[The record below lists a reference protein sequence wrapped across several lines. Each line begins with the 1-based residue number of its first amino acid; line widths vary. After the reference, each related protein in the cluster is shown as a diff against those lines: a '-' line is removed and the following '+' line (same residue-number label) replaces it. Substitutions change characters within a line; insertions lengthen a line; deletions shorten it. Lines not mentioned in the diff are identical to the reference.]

1 MTVPLLGVVDTAVI
15 GHLKEI
21 YFLGAIAVGGIIFNF
36 IFWGFGFLRMGTTG
50 MAAQAYG
57 EKDKTGMI
65 SILYRVELLGLL
77 ISLLIVALQQPLLE
91 ISFLLIDASEEVERY
106 TRIYFAIRIYS
117 APATLALYG
126 LNGWFLG
133 MQNAKYPM
141 IITIVLN
148 LVNLGLNLFFVYGL
162 DMNVD
167 GVAWGSLIASYVA
180 LVVGFVLLWKEY
192 RGFLVHIPKKILF
205 EMQAIRKFFS
215 VNRDIFIRTLCLIF
229 SFSFFTAVSAAA
241 GDTTLAVNTILL
253 QFWTVAA
260 YGIDGFAFSA
270 ESLVGRFIGEKNT
283 LKLKEAVKYTLAWGI
298 GMGFMAS
305 IIYLLFSNFLLTI
318 FTDNQLVISEA
329 KKVILWTVMAPTIS
343 SICYIWDG
351 VYIGA
356 TSTVAMRNSMLFATV
371 FVFIPAYYVGN
382 EFIGDHAL
390 WLAMTLFML
399 SRGVVLFLLSGKH
412 VYGDKSVQSL

>member
-1 MTVPLLGVVDTAVI
+1 MGVVDTAVI

-50 MAAQAYG
+50 LTAQAFG
-57 EKDKTGMI
+57 EQDKKKII
-65 SILYRVELLGLL
+65 SILYRVELVGLVL
-77 ISLLIVALQQPLLE
+77 SLLIVLFQAPLLE
-91 ISFLLIDASEEVERY
+91 MSFLLIDSSEEVEKY
-106 TRIYFAIRIYS
+106 TRVYFAIRIYS

-133 MQNAKYPM
+133 MQNARFPM
-141 IITIVLN
+141 YITIALN
-148 LVNLGLNLFFVYGL
+148 LINLGLNLFFVYGL

-180 LVVGFVLLWKEY
+180 VVMGGVLLWREY
-192 RGFLVHIPKKILF
+192 RSLLVRISREVLL
-205 EMQAIRKFFS
+205 ELSAVRKFFS

-229 SFSFFTAVSAAA
+229 TFSFFTAVSASL

-270 ESLVGRFIGEKNT
+270 ESLIGKFIGEMNQS
-283 LKLKEAVKYTLAWGI
+283 KLKQAIHYTLIWGL
-298 GMGFMAS
+298 GMGVMAS
-305 IIYLLFSNFLLTI
+305 LVYLLFGDSLLYV
-318 FTDNQLVISEA
+318 FTDNELVIEQA
-329 KKVILWTVMAPTIS
+329 KEVIFWSIMAPTIS

-351 VYIGA
+351 IYIGA
-356 TSTVAMRNSMLFATV
+356 TSTEAMRNSMLVATIL
-371 FVFIPAYYVGN
+371 VFIPAYYIGN

-399 SRGVVLFLLSGKH
+399 SRGAILSFLSRKH
-412 VYGDKSVQSL
+412 IVTEELV